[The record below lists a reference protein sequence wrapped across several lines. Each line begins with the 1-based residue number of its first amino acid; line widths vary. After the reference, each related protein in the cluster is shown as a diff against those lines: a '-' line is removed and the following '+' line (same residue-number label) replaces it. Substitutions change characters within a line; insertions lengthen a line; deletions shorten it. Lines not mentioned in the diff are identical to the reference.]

1 MTSLDR
7 RRQDVDVA
15 PNVSFA
21 QSRRPTQT
29 DAAVRQMALLK
40 VRNHR
45 DPGLD
50 LNVADRTPLRA
61 VVFLAEMPPEQRR
74 RAAPI
79 FAPVALVR
87 MDPLEVTRQV
97 VEASELTPAY
107 RTREQLQRIVARVEL
122 ELPRLPVA
130 VDERQ
135 EQGRRPRRV
144 AQPLLLERAD
154 RPEELAPRRIER
166 PVGRGHVVFER
177 LLRVQLEQAESAV
190 PDEEHVQQCHA
201 MLLRQV
207 QHHVGKTG
215 ALAERTDRYR
225 RI

>member
-1 MTSLDR
+1 MTSLSRR
-7 RRQDVDVA
+7 RRQDVM
-15 PNVSFA
+15 PNVSSA
-21 QSRRPTQT
+21 QSHRPTQT

-45 DPGLD
+45 DTGLN
-50 LNVADRTPLRA
+50 LNVADWTPLRA

-74 RAAPI
+74 RATPI
-79 FAPVALVR
+79 LAPVALVR
-87 MDPLEVTRQV
+87 MDALEVTRQV
-97 VEASELTPAY
+97 VEASELTSAY
-107 RTREQLQRIVARVEL
+107 RTREQLQRIVARIEP

-135 EQGRRPRRV
+135 EQGRRARRV

-154 RPEELAPRRIER
+154 RPEEFTTRGIER
-166 PVGRGHVVFER
+166 AVGRGHVVFER
-177 LLRVQLEQAESAV
+177 LLRMQLEQAESAV
-190 PDEEHVQQCHA
+190 PDEEHVQQRHA

-207 QHHVGKTG
+207 QHHVGKTS